1 MQGIFH
7 GAADF
12 FLTRR
17 LARCVTCAS
26 GNSGKVAGDGVPMEE
41 AMSAKAHKGH
51 EHHTTAAE
59 HHENAAH
66 HHREAARHY
75 ESGDHEKAGHHA
87 HVAHGHGVHA
97 THHAHEAAKHH
108 AVHHSEGDDE

>member
-1 MQGIFH
+1 LSRARPDRPAVTRASGDS
-7 GAADF
+7 AK
-12 FLTRR
+12 LTR
-17 LARCVTCAS
+17 
-26 GNSGKVAGDGVPMEE
+26 VPDFMEE
-41 AMSAKAHKGH
+41 AMSKAHH
-51 EHHTTAAE
+51 EHHASAAE
-59 HHENAAH
+59 HHEHAAH

-108 AVHHSEGDDE
+108 AEHHGEGDDEA